1 MCWVTRA
8 ENSATLKLQRGEM
21 NASERMSQRIARAP
35 VSLFAAPCERAKL
48 THATVKAPKTGIR
61 RGLRFQWRAP
71 GAVAD
76 PRYGM
81 KPATHRFSKS
91 LCSPAA

>member
-8 ENSATLKLQRGEM
+8 ENRATLKLQRGEM
-21 NASERMSQRIARAP
+21 NASERMSQPIAQAP
-35 VSLFAAPCERAKL
+35 MSLFAAPCERAKL
-48 THATVKAPKTGIR
+48 THATVKAPKTRIR
-61 RGLRFQWRAP
+61 RGSRFQWRAP
-71 GAVAD
+71 GAGAD
-76 PRYGM
+76 PQYGM